1 VIACTDDLFLL
12 TMQLIV
18 SFPFLS
24 SGRVRMVDEFIT
36 AIQSVHIITKFVSSN
51 PAHGEVYSIKNLRDK
66 VCH

>member
-1 VIACTDDLFLL
+1 MIACTDDLFLL

>member
-1 VIACTDDLFLL
+1 MIACTDDLFLL

-24 SGRVRMVDEFIT
+24 SGRVRMVEEFIT